1 MYIGKPIFRPL
12 NIFGLF
18 VDLYRIKLTNS
29 KTMKKEGK
37 KGIAEALSLMKRM
50 ETKGLTGFEGK
61 IIKEQMINEAVK
73 KNRVQ
78 VTRDQIFDILDAQP
92 AGQYVC
98 ITYINAASPYKTK
111 RSWRSNDVQSVL
123 DKYQD
128 KIEGNEHWYTPLS
141 KYQTNT
147 DSKEKNPISS
157 IITVTRYN
165 FQWTTKE
172 NFKKG
177 YGNYESR
184 KSNLN
189 MKYGLSDTGKLG
201 DYHGDTQEND
211 YGGWENSKGEQ
222 KLRQN
227 LAHVKKYTTCYI
239 VNDEGGIVGGIPN
252 DVVKSISSVKNYD
265 TTPAAAKNNLTPEL
279 LKAYQAELDEIDK
292 DFAAREF
299 KYDKVLC
306 VVATANNTPYYYIN
320 DKAIVSA
327 NKKTN
332 VNQEDLI
339 KIGEEL
345 IGKTFQDLDNF
356 ALENHT
362 PTK

>member
-1 MYIGKPIFRPL
+1 MYI
-12 NIFGLF
+12 
-18 VDLYRIKLTNS
+18 
-29 KTMKKEGK
+29 
-37 KGIAEALSLMKRM
+37 IA
-50 ETKGLTGFEGK
+50 
-61 IIKEQMINEAVK
+61 
-73 KNRVQ
+73 
-78 VTRDQIFDILDAQP
+78 
-92 AGQYVC
+92 
-98 ITYINAASPYKTK
+98 
-111 RSWRSNDVQSVL
+111 
-123 DKYQD
+123 
-128 KIEGNEHWYTPLS
+128 
-141 KYQTNT
+141 
-147 DSKEKNPISS
+147 
-157 IITVTRYN
+157 
-165 FQWTTKE
+165 
-172 NFKKG
+172 
-177 YGNYESR
+177 
-184 KSNLN
+184 
-189 MKYGLSDTGKLG
+189 
-201 DYHGDTQEND
+201 
-211 YGGWENSKGEQ
+211 
-222 KLRQN
+222 
-227 LAHVKKYTTCYI
+227 KKYTTCYI

-306 VVATANNTPYYYIN
+306 IVATANNTPYYYIN

-362 PTK
+362 STK